1 MNKLHLAGEWSWGVG
16 VVWEEDGRNQSR
28 SYDRE
33 ERKRGVCTIRIKCIR
48 V

>member
-28 SYDRE
+28 SYDRD
-33 ERKRGVCTIRIKCIR
+33 
-48 V
+48 